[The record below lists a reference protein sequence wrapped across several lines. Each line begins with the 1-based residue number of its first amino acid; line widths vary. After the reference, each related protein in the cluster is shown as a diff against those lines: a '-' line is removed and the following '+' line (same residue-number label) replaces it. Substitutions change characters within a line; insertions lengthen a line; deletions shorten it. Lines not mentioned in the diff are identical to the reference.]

1 MVASASVVA
10 DVMVDRR
17 GSSELITDRREAL
30 GEDTYEVLGEVLGQ
44 S

>member
-1 MVASASVVA
+1 MAGVV
-10 DVMVDRR
+10 VDGR
-17 GSSELITDRREAL
+17 GSSELVMDRREAL